1 MGKVLVVQLY
11 THLSKDAK
19 EKLRADLQRQLLSED
34 GIVILPPYTN
44 AMFVPDDVELEI
56 KDLPG
61 GSNHFIGGEYY
72 DGRKSKKRGQM

>member
-11 THLSKDAK
+11 THLSKEAK
-19 EKLRADLQRQLLSED
+19 ERLRADLQKQLYENG

-44 AMFVPDDVELEI
+44 AMLVPDDVELEI